1 MRQSFLVFCALALAC
16 GSNGSTRKLV
26 LLHTNDEH
34 SHMLGFSPE
43 ADDFPAPTTAGTGTI
58 KGGVARRAVV
68 LKSLRDQATTAGAST
83 LTVSAGDN
91 MMGTL
96 VQIAATTA
104 SADYRVMKMVGYD
117 VTTLGNHEFDY
128 GPAALEASIQAANA
142 RAEKLPV

>member
-1 MRQSFLVFCALALAC
+1 MRRSVLFLCALALAC
-16 GSNGSTRKLV
+16 GSSGSTRKLV

-34 SHMLGFSPE
+34 SHLLGFAPK
-43 ADDFPAPTTAGTGTI
+43 ADDFPAPTAAGSGAI

-68 LKSLRDQATTAGAST
+68 LKSLRDQAVSAGADT

-104 SADYRVMKMVGYD
+104 SADYRVMK
-117 VTTLGNHEFDY
+117 
-128 GPAALEASIQAANA
+128 
-142 RAEKLPV
+142 